1 MNDGVLVDAL
11 RAREPGALAA
21 LYDTYAESVYRYC
34 RAVLGGPDGAQVA
47 LRDTLV
53 AAEALVGALADPE
66 RFRVWLYALAHGE
79 CLRRG
84 RPGESS
90 PVDTELALAA
100 VPPLADPAD
109 AEMRTVAW
117 NAVAALAPEDREVLE
132 LTTRHG
138 ISGADLG
145 AVLGTGQ
152 RYAEALNDAAIE
164 RLRDAITV
172 EILARREPNECDRLA
187 KILAGFS
194 GELTPEARER
204 VARHLTRC
212 ETCSRHRVRQVSQAK
227 VFALLPEVILP
238 DTLRVRVLSCFIDP
252 ELVPY
257 RRYVAKRVGPLDA
270 SGFPRVGAGMDGRLA
285 QAVAGAVAAV
295 AAVATV
301 ALVFA
306 QLAGGPGE
314 RVTRFTS
321 EGLPTA
327 SEAPRVPAPT
337 TARPGERLLEPVA
350 DHSPMGR
357 IDSRQ
362 LAEPLFP
369 ARPLLLPTPAPVPP
383 RPRPPRPYGPP
394 PRPSQPSAQ
403 PSVHPSTHPTTHPTS
418 QPSTHP
424 TQPSG
429 SEPPPSQMPT
439 GTPTGPTPTDG
450 PPPGWPGPGPW
461 PPHDHEHEHD
471 HDHDHE
477 HEHDHDHDHEHEHEH
492 GHDHQHHPRP
502 RRECPD
508 RPTPAP
514 PPTQSPAS
522 PPTQTPQRQPEP
534 PQGAAADQSQGR
546 PARWGAHFQR
556 PWTRSAHARP
566 WDRPGDRSS
575 GDRPGSGDPWS
586 GDAPGN
592 PQRRGESG
600 RRDRGWSGAPGDGS
614 RTAGR
619 RSGDAPGDRPP
630 AGPPPTEA
638 AAARRND
645 PADSA
650 GDPAAQPSPT
660 TSGTT

>member
-34 RAVLGGPDGAQVA
+34 RAVLGSPDGAQVA

-53 AAEALVGALADPE
+53 AAEALVGSLADPG

-84 RPGESS
+84 TPGESS
-90 PVDTELALAA
+90 PVDTEMALAA

-145 AVLGTGQ
+145 SVLGTGQ
-152 RYAEALNDAAIE
+152 RYAEALNEAATE

-172 EILARREPNECDRLA
+172 EILARREPDECDRLA
-187 KILAGFS
+187 KILAGLS

-227 VFALLPEVILP
+227 VFALLPEVVLP
-238 DTLRVRVLSCFIDP
+238 ETLRVRVLSCFIDP

-270 SGFPRVGAGMDGRLA
+270 SGFPRAGAGMDGRLA

-306 QLAGGPGE
+306 QLADGPGE

-327 SEAPRVPAPT
+327 SEAPRVPPPT
-337 TARPGERLLEPVA
+337 KARPGERLLEPVA

-369 ARPLLLPTPAPVPP
+369 ARPLLLPTPAPAPP
-383 RPRPPRPYGPP
+383 RPRPSRPYGPP

-403 PSVHPSTHPTTHPTS
+403 PSVHPSTRPTS
-418 QPSTHP
+418 QPTTRP
-424 TQPSG
+424 TAQPSG
-429 SEPPPSQMPT
+429 PEPTPSQMPT
-439 GTPTGPTPTDG
+439 GSPTWPTPATPTDG
-450 PPPGWPGPGPW
+450 PPPGWPGPRPW
-461 PPHDHEHEHD
+461 PPHEHD
-471 HDHDHE
+471 HDHEHGHE
-477 HEHDHDHDHEHEHEH
+477 HEHA
-492 GHDHQHHPRP
+492 HDHQHHPRP

-508 RPTPAP
+508 RPAPAP
-514 PPTQSPAS
+514 PPTQTPA
-522 PPTQTPQRQPEP
+522 PPSTQTSQRQPER
-534 PQGAAADQSQGR
+534 PQGAAADQSQAR
-546 PARWGAHFQR
+546 PARSGAHFRR

-566 WDRPGDRSS
+566 WDRPGDRSA
-575 GDRPGSGDPWS
+575 GDRPGDSSGT
-586 GDAPGN
+586 GDRWPEGAPGN
-592 PQRRGESG
+592 RH
-600 RRDRGWSGAPGDGS
+600 PGDGF
-614 RTAGR
+614 RTGGR
-619 RSGDAPGDRPP
+619 RSGDDTPGDRPP

-638 AAARRND
+638 TAPRRND
-645 PADSA
+645 PAGSADSADSADSA
-650 GDPAAQPSPT
+650 GNPAAQPSPT